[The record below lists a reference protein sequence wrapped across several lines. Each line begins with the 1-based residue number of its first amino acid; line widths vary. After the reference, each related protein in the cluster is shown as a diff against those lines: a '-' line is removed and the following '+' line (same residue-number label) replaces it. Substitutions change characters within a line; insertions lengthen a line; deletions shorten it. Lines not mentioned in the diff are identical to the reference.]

1 MSRVDGKTALVSGAG
16 RGIGAATAKRLARE
30 GARVIV
36 ADVLEERGRHT
47 AQDIAATGA
56 QAVFTRLDVTQEA
69 DWSAACETARARF
82 GGLDILVNN
91 AGVVLPRSMEETTL
105 EEWRRQQSV
114 NVEGVFLGTRACTP
128 LLKEGGKRWPGG
140 AAIVNLSSIAG
151 LIGSPRMPAY
161 SATKGA
167 VRLFTKS
174 CALEFG
180 QKRYPI
186 RVNSVHPGVI
196 DTDMGQEVVHMVMER
211 MAKDEASAR
220 ATLAA
225 AHPLG
230 RLGKPEE
237 VAAGILFLCS
247 EDASFITG
255 SELVVDGGY
264 TAQ

>member
-36 ADVLEERGRHT
+36 ADVLEELGRRT
-47 AQDIAATGA
+47 AQEIAATGA
-56 QAVFTRLDVTQEA
+56 QAVFVRMDVTREA
-69 DWSAACETARARF
+69 DWGAACETARTRF

-91 AGVVLPRSMEETTL
+91 AGVFLSRSMEETTL
-105 EEWRRQQSV
+105 DEWRKLQSV
-114 NVEGVFLGTRACTP
+114 NVEGVFLGTRVCTP

-151 LIGSPRMPAY
+151 LIGSPRAPAY
-161 SATKGA
+161 GATKGA

-196 DTDMGQEVVHMVMER
+196 DTDMGQEVVNLVMER
-211 MAKDEASAR
+211 AAKDEASAR

-225 AHPLG
+225 SHALG
-230 RLGKPEE
+230 RLGKAEE
-237 VAAGILFLCS
+237 VAAAIVFLCS
-247 EDASFITG
+247 DDASFMTG